1 MDVPVLTSST
11 PTQLPAVTR
20 RKLSEL
26 FTREEIARLTA
37 RSDLMGWRA
46 VLSTWVVIAACFA
59 VLAIWPNPLTF
70 ILAVVLLGGRQLA
83 LAILSHEAAH
93 RTLFKT
99 QVLNDTVADW
109 FCARPIWNDVP
120 RYREHHLRHH
130 THTGTDRDPDMS
142 LVRPLPV
149 TRRSLVKK
157 FLRDLSSQTG
167 VRRMVAQ
174 FLMDIGVFRYT
185 VAAEVERIPRNGRTV
200 WDYAR
205 TGLYNM
211 SGFVLAQLA
220 IAGALAASGALWT
233 YWAWAVAYVTSFS
246 LYIRIRSMAEHAC
259 TEDSPDMFR
268 NTRSTRA
275 GFIARCTVAPWSV
288 NHHLEHHVMAS
299 VPYFQLRRMHALMRE
314 RGAAPASLGYLDV
327 LRHVSAGPTGSPP
340 SPGTELSQGP

>member
-1 MDVPVLTSST
+1 MDASPERTSST
-11 PTQLPAVTR
+11 PSQLPAVMR
-20 RKLSEL
+20 RKLSDL
-26 FTREEIARLTA
+26 FTPDEISRLTA
-37 RSDLMGWRA
+37 RSDLRGGWA
-46 VLSTWVVIAACFA
+46 VLSTWGVIAACFA
-59 VLAIWPNPLTF
+59 VLTIWPHPLTF
-70 ILAVVLLGGRQLA
+70 ILAVVILGGRQLA
-83 LAILSHEAAH
+83 LAILAHEAAH

-99 QVLNDTVADW
+99 PILNDTVADW

-157 FLRDLSSQTG
+157 FFRDLSGQTG
-167 VRRMVAQ
+167 VRRMAAQ

-185 VAAEVERIPRNGRTV
+185 VAAEVERLPRDGRSV
-200 WDYAR
+200 RDYVR
-205 TGLYNM
+205 TGFRNLG
-211 SGFVLAQLA
+211 GFVLAQFA
-220 IAGALAASGALWT
+220 IAGVLAACGALWT
-233 YWAWAVAYVTSFS
+233 YLAWAVAYLTTFS

-275 GFIARCTVAPWSV
+275 GFIARWTVAPWSV

-314 RGAAPASLGYLDV
+314 RGAAPVSPGYLDV
-327 LRHVSAGPTGSPP
+327 LALVSSVPP
-340 SPGTELSQGP
+340 RNRRET